1 MLPETFRQTNH
12 NGVSPLAD
20 AHLLPDRILFGA
32 AFYDEYRVNGDLE
45 RDLDLMADAS
55 FTVIRVG
62 ESVWATWEPEP
73 SVYNLDW
80 LQPVLDGAHARGI
93 SVILGTPT
101 YAVPPWLR
109 AMDPDLAVEEAT
121 GVRHPWGWRQEVD
134 FTHPLFRQR
143 AEGVIRAIAA
153 RYANHP
159 AIIGYQ
165 VDNEP
170 GPYLMHNQRVFH
182 GFLRWLEGRYGD
194 VETLNSEWGLTFWSQ
209 RIGSWDELWR
219 PDGNHSPQYQLEWRR
234 YQVELV
240 NDFIAW
246 QASIVREYANPHQFV
261 TTCISYERQAVDDEQ
276 LVQGLDVTA
285 GNPYYQ
291 MQEALHIGVEVPRR
305 GLWYSTGV
313 WALYEQGDRMFSS
326 AQAPFLVTETNAQS
340 IGQSHW
346 QHHTPYPGQIAL
358 AGLALVARG
367 ARMIEYWQWQT
378 LHYGIETYWGGVL
391 PHSGRPGRIYREI
404 AELGQRLR
412 DLGPQLEGF
421 TPDADIAMLYSIDTK
436 HSFEFYPPLADA
448 EGGPDRT
455 SYLRIFDRYY
465 RAAFEAGVQSRIVHA
480 DQFRQRNAA
489 DFVSEFPTLIVPTL
503 YIADDDMLDALV
515 RYAEAGGHLVVGI
528 RTGYGDELARARP
541 ERAPGRL
548 ADAAGVW
555 YDEYS
560 TLETPV
566 GIDGTTFGGGQAE
579 GWADALVADGAD
591 VLASYSS
598 GIYAGQPAITSRE
611 HGAGRVTYVGTLPDV
626 ALATSILRWAVPT
639 TGASEWQC
647 DVTVTVTSGSSTVG
661 RVWFISNWSPEPASA
676 HPPQRVGQAP
686 IVLEPWGVTVLVEQR
701 DPESGAVTIATP
713 KRVEQS

>member
-1 MLPETFRQTNH
+1 M
-12 NGVSPLAD
+12 SPLAD

-32 AFYDEYRVNGDLE
+32 AFYDEYRVDGDLE
-45 RDLDLMADAS
+45 RDLDLMAEAS
-55 FTVIRVG
+55 FSVIRVG
-62 ESVWATWEPEP
+62 ESVWATWEPEAGL
-73 SVYNLDW
+73 YHLDW

-93 SVILGTPT
+93 SVVLGTPT

-109 AMDPDLAVEEAT
+109 AMDPDLAGEEAT
-121 GVRHPWGWRQEVD
+121 GVRHPWGRRQEVD
-134 FTHPLFRQR
+134 ITHPLFRQH

-153 RYANHP
+153 RYADHP

-170 GPYLMHNQRVFH
+170 GPFLLHNQRVFD

-194 VETLNSEWGLTFWSQ
+194 VETLNREWGLTFWSH
-209 RIGSWDELWR
+209 RIRTWDELWR

-234 YQVELV
+234 YQTELV
-240 NDFIAW
+240 TDFIAW
-246 QASIVREYANPHQFV
+246 QASIVREYADPRQFV
-261 TTCISYERQAVDDEQ
+261 TTCISYERPAMDDQ
-276 LVQGLDVTA
+276 QVVQGLDVTA
-285 GNPYYQ
+285 GNPYYM
-291 MQEALHIGVEVPRR
+291 MQEALRIGVEVPRNAM
-305 GLWYSTGV
+305 WWTSGV
-313 WALYEQGDRMFSS
+313 WALYGQADRMFSS

-378 LHYGIETYWGGVL
+378 LHYGVETYWGGVL

-404 AELGQRLR
+404 AELGHRLR

-421 TPDADIAMLYSIDTK
+421 TPDADVALLYSVDTK

-448 EGGPDRT
+448 EGGPDRA

-480 DQFRQRNAA
+480 DQFQQRDAA
-489 DFVSEFPTLIVPTL
+489 DFVAEFPTLVVPTL

-528 RTGYGDELARARP
+528 RTGYGDQLARARP

-560 TLETPV
+560 TFDAPV
-566 GIDGTTFGGGQAE
+566 GIDGSTFGGGQAE
-579 GWADALVADGAD
+579 GWADALVADGAE
-591 VLASYSS
+591 VLAEYTS
-598 GIYAGQPAITSRE
+598 GIYAGSPAVTSRQ
-611 HGAGRVTYVGTLPDV
+611 HRAGRVTYVGTLPDL
-626 ALATSILRWAVPT
+626 ALATSILRWAVPIT
-639 TGASEWQC
+639 SVSQWQL
-647 DVTVTVTSGSSTVG
+647 DATVTVTSGSSTAG
-661 RVWFISNWSPEPASA
+661 RVWFISNWSPDPATA
-676 HPPQRVGQAP
+676 HPPQRLGGAP
-686 IVLEPWGVTVLVEQR
+686 IVLEPWDVTVLVEQR
-701 DPESGAVTIATP
+701 DPESGAVPTP
-713 KRVEQS
+713 KPERVEQS